1 MSLDPKSHRLY
12 TLLQQL
18 DEAGIHY
25 TLARVRDDTVM
36 ILATVPGRRYEIE
49 VFSDGTLEVEV
60 FGGTGNIKGQ
70 EAVDELLENYS
81 DAPDSTA

>member
-1 MSLDPKSHRLY
+1 
-12 TLLQQL
+12 
-18 DEAGIHY
+18 
-25 TLARVRDDTVM
+25 M
-36 ILATVPGRRYEIE
+36 IPATVPGRRYEIE

-81 DAPDSTA
+81 DAADSTA